1 MLRGDVRRE
10 LNITS
15 GLLCKLHRGV
25 YVSRRTLYSL
35 DSDYFQGI
43 SSSWSAV
50 TLSDK
55 YEVHRYARD
64 YAPAEVCRVKVRHST
79 RVELYNSIH
88 TRCSTAVRTWYS
100 GYKMWSV
107 KISTGIRTYEYF
119 FQHFNQYRQRKFCD
133 ARYITVVWVK

>member
-43 SSSWSAV
+43 SSSCSAV
-50 TLSDK
+50 TLSEE
-55 YEVHRYARD
+55 YEVHSYA
-64 YAPAEVCRVKVRHST
+64 
-79 RVELYNSIH
+79 
-88 TRCSTAVRTWYS
+88 
-100 GYKMWSV
+100 
-107 KISTGIRTYEYF
+107 
-119 FQHFNQYRQRKFCD
+119 
-133 ARYITVVWVK
+133 